1 MDSGN
6 RENACGEFYLEEL
19 IERESVAPPPRDS
32 GDHQLVSCARL
43 DCVQVQNAEKL
54 ELAQPAELDG
64 IPR

>member
-1 MDSGN
+1 MSSGN
-6 RENACGEFYLEEL
+6 RENASGEFYLEEL
-19 IERESVAPPPRDS
+19 IKRESATPPPRDS
-32 GDHQLVSCARL
+32 GDHQLVSFARL